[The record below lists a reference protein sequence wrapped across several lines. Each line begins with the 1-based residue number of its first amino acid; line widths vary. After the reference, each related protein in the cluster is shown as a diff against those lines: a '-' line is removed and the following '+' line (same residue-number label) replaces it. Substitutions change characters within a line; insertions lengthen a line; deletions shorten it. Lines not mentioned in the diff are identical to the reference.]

1 MLQLQLQRFAGE
13 KTERAT
19 PQRRR
24 EARKQGNI
32 PKSPDLTS
40 AVALLAVLLALKWFG
55 PHIWESWTGMLQSQL
70 SNLNSRDLTPEDL
83 QGLAIQSTWQFLRM
97 LAPIVGVALAV
108 GLAVA
113 FAQVGPVFVPRNL
126 VPNLQRI
133 QPIAGLKRILSLRT
147 LAEAVKSALKLGTV
161 GVIAYLATNKLAQ
174 QLDPLVRTDVASLPS
189 VVGGMVFQLAI
200 QIGVALLIL
209 AVLDYLFQ
217 RYEYEKSIRMSREE
231 IKEEFKRQE
240 GDPQIKSRIRQR
252 GRALAMRR
260 MMQEVPKA
268 DVVITNPTHFAVAL
282 RYSASEMSAPMVVA
296 KGADEVAW
304 RIRKIA
310 EQHRVPCVENRPLAQ
325 SLYRTVDV
333 GQVIPVE
340 LYQAV
345 AEVLAYVYRLKQE
358 GVGR

>member
-1 MLQLQLQRFAGE
+1 LLRLQLQRFASE

-32 PKSPDLTS
+32 PKSPELTS
-40 AVALLAVLLALKWFG
+40 AVALIAVLLALKWFG
-55 PHIWESWTGMLQSQL
+55 PHIWETWTGMLQNQL
-70 SNLNSRDLTPEDL
+70 SSLNARDLTENDL
-83 QGLAIQSTWQFLRM
+83 QGLAIHGAWLFVQSM
-97 LAPIVGVALAV
+97 APVVGIALAA

-113 FAQVGPVFVPRNL
+113 FAQVGPVFIPRQL
-126 VPNLQRI
+126 LPNWQRI
-133 QPIAGLKRILSLRT
+133 NPIAGWKRVWSLRT

-161 GVIAYLATNKLAQ
+161 GVIAYLATNRLTL
-174 QLDPLVRTDVASLPS
+174 QLDALMRTDVTALPL

-200 QIGVALLIL
+200 QISVALLIL
-209 AVLDYLFQ
+209 AALDYLFQ

-268 DVVITNPTHFAVAL
+268 DVVITNPTHLSVAL
-282 RYSASEMSAPMVVA
+282 RYNASEMSAPTVVA

-310 EQHRVPCVENRPLAQ
+310 EQHNVPCVENRPLAQ

-333 GQVIPVE
+333 GEVIPVE

-345 AEVLAYVYRLKQE
+345 AEVLAYVYRMKQQ
-358 GVGR
+358 GVSR